1 MGKRDSRKQAGVKR
15 TKNKSAR
22 AVSSRE
28 EEGGG
33 GGGESKGRVKIREY
47 KKKITD

>member
-15 TKNKSAR
+15 TKNTSAR

-28 EEGGG
+28 EGG
-33 GGGESKGRVKIREY
+33 GGGEGKGRVKIREY

>member
-15 TKNKSAR
+15 TENTSAR

-28 EEGGG
+28 EEGEGG
-33 GGGESKGRVKIREY
+33 GGGAGRVKGE
-47 KKKITD
+47 

>member
-33 GGGESKGRVKIREY
+33 GGGERVKGE
-47 KKKITD
+47 